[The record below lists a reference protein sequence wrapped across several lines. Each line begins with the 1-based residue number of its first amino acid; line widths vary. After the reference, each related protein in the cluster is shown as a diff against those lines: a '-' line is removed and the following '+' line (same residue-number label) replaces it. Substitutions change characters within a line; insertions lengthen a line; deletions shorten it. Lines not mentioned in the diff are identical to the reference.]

1 MNPSRTTRIA
11 KGTYVL
17 LFEIKPP
24 IANRLGNFSGRY
36 CYVGSAFGPGGVQS
50 RVSRHLRSI
59 KPVKWHIDLL
69 TAQASFKALGI
80 YFTPER
86 MECILAEKLS
96 TSFEGQ
102 PGFGAS
108 DCGCP
113 THLFRVDDLKALEV
127 AMKELGLRKLDLD
140 LFGSK
145 T

>member
-1 MNPSRTTRIA
+1 MNPSRTTRIG

-17 LFEIKPP
+17 LFEIMPP
-24 IANRLGNFSGRY
+24 TANRLGNFSGRY
-36 CYVGSAFGPGGVQS
+36 CYLGSAFGPGGVQS

-69 TAQASFKALGI
+69 TTLASFKALGI

-86 MECILAEKLS
+86 MECIVAEKLS
-96 TSFEGQ
+96 MSFEGH

-113 THLFRVDDLKALEV
+113 THLFRVDDQKVLEV
-127 AMKELGLRKLDLD
+127 AMKELGLRELSLD
-140 LFGSK
+140 LFRSK
-145 T
+145 N